1 MRCTLLGPMDEGAH
15 KKGRGQN
22 RHRHQPV
29 VVQFPQPNDN
39 TDRRQHGSCPKD
51 RRGKHPFRNMHG
63 SPSIC
68 FTEEGIWGKETK
80 TFRKKFYPPFP
91 KPASAEPGLPSSK
104 TLVFTNPCSRLSR
117 VLETAERL
125 FLPSCAIP
133 AGRVNRRAC
142 RQAFTTPTA
151 APSRLSFFT
160 SSPGRR
166 TRPTARLQARHSWAC
181 RRDQASR
188 RYSARR
194 SPTSPQKA
202 RHR

>member
-1 MRCTLLGPMDEGAH
+1 MSCKTAAISNIVCFFSERCSA
-15 KKGRGQN
+15 
-22 RHRHQPV
+22 
-29 VVQFPQPNDN
+29 
-39 TDRRQHGSCPKD
+39 
-51 RRGKHPFRNMHG
+51 
-63 SPSIC
+63 SPIVLAKPYTFSA
-68 FTEEGIWGKETK
+68 WLTK
-80 TFRKKFYPPFP
+80 FHPPFP

-181 RRDQASR
+181 RRDQASHR

-202 RHR
+202 QHR